1 MILSTTSAAVFE
13 CRSKACAPPPV
24 GTGGSRGGAG
34 GGRSSSLR
42 SKSLREGRIA
52 GVGKGL
58 SEPDS
63 GFTKSTQLRDIRSG
77 FSVAL
82 KGSDVLIDSKDAY
95 LADGSINPKMRSMIK
110 DRLRAALGTKPPKGT
125 KVALGGW
132 HNPED
137 GKIEV
142 NVSIVFPK
150 GMERQAREF
159 AVANDQIAMARLHP
173 PFEIIATGGTGGERA
188 IAASAR
194 PVNKRL
200 YAAVKAEAKRKFDVY
215 PSAYA
220 NGWIVQE
227 YKRRGGRYRGKSEF
241 SLKKW
246 FAEDWVDISRP
257 KEGGGFEPCGRPDA
271 SEGAYPKCVP
281 ASKAARMTQEEID
294 SAVRRKRTAERTQ
307 DRDGKKPIMVS
318 TFGARLKDP
327 KGGLTPAGRKAFG
340 GNLKPGVKN
349 YTSASDADK
358 QRWISWARRFYAR
371 DTYPAFVDENGEPTR
386 FALTARAW
394 GEPVPKNAADARR
407 IAAKAAMRQRELD
420 AKKERAK

>member
-1 MILSTTSAAVFE
+1 MLSSTSSIVFA
-13 CRSKACAPPPV
+13 CMSKACAPPPV

-34 GGRSSSLR
+34 GGRSTRTTGLR
-42 SKSLREGRIA
+42 SKQLREGRIA

-95 LADGSINPKMRSMIK
+95 LPDGSVNPKMRKMIK
-110 DRLRAALGTKPPKGT
+110 DRLSAALGTNPPKGT

-137 GKIEV
+137 GKIEI

-150 GMERQAREF
+150 NMERQAREF
-159 AVANDQIAMARLHP
+159 AVANDQIAMAKLHP
-173 PFEIIATGGTGGERA
+173 PFEIIMTGGTGGDRA
-188 IAASAR
+188 IAASA
-194 PVNKRL
+194 V
-200 YAAVKAEAKRKFDVY
+200 
-215 PSAYA
+215 
-220 NGWIVQE
+220 
-227 YKRRGGRYRGKSEF
+227 
-241 SLKKW
+241 
-246 FAEDWVDISRP
+246 
-257 KEGGGFEPCGRPDA
+257 
-271 SEGAYPKCVP
+271 
-281 ASKAARMTQEEID
+281 
-294 SAVRRKRTAERTQ
+294 
-307 DRDGKKPIMVS
+307 
-318 TFGARLKDP
+318 LKDP

-340 GNLKPGVKN
+340 GNLKPGVKD

-371 DTYPAFVDENGEPTR
+371 KTYPPFIDKNGEPTR

-407 IAAKAAMRQRELD
+407 IAAKAAVRQKELD
-420 AKKERAK
+420 NKRERSK